1 MNTGFLRN
9 REHLFHCLEDIRP
22 LISHMDGEDLLMLLD
37 TRASSL
43 SSDVGEKLPGG

>member
-37 TRASSL
+37 HTRQ
-43 SSDVGEKLPGG
+43 LPQL